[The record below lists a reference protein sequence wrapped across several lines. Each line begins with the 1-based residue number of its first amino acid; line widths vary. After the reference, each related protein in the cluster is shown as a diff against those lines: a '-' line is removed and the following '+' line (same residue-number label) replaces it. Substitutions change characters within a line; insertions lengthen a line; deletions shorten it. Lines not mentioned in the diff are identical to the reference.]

1 MSDRPTSKTR
11 AGAFHRVRTSRRQL
25 FGFRWVSCSASEAH
39 SKGHELSRLVPKVD
53 IPHHLTVLR
62 TMLID
67 WLLQRH
73 LLLIGNQGVGKN
85 KLADRFLSMLRLE
98 REYLQLHRDTTV
110 QSLTTQPLLQNG
122 VVVYQDSPLVS
133 AVRHGRVLV
142 IDEAD
147 KAPLEVVCILK
158 SLAEDGEFTLG
169 DGRTIMASE
178 RIPEPPSQLHEQ
190 PILPISPSF
199 RMIVLANRPGY
210 PFLGNDFYRECGDV
224 FATHAVDNPDI
235 TSEVELLRSYGPSV
249 PQAGRLTNSCMNRPC
264 SQSTFCLEMT
274 HDVALLLAGGGVSK
288 SILPE

>member
-1 MSDRPTSKTR
+1 MFT
-11 AGAFHRVRTSRRQL
+11 GHEM
-25 FGFRWVSCSASEAH
+25 SCSRDMSPLEFRLQGAS
-39 SKGHELSRLVPKVD
+39 PKVD

-110 QSLTTQPLLQNG
+110 QSLTTQPILQNG
-122 VVVYQDSPLVS
+122 VVEYQDSPLVS

-169 DGRTIMASE
+169 DGRTIMARE

-190 PILPISPSF
+190 HLLPISPGF

-224 FATHAVDNPDI
+224 FATHAVENPDI

-249 PQAGRLTNSCMNRPC
+249 PQAGRLTKSCMTRPRP
-264 SQSTFCLEMT
+264 QSAFSVWKGLMT
-274 HDVALLLAGGGVSK
+274 LLCC
-288 SILPE
+288 